1 MYSVHTKGKH
11 LPLCEKVVFLLLRNS
26 HEPRSNMSSTIA
38 SGFPGGSVVKN
49 PPEMDAGDTGL
60 IPGFKRSPE
69 EGKGNPLQ
77 YSCLA
82 NPTDRG
88 VWQARV

>member
-1 MYSVHTKGKH
+1 
-11 LPLCEKVVFLLLRNS
+11 
-26 HEPRSNMSSTIA
+26 MSSTIA

-77 YSCLA
+77 YSCPLKYA
-82 NPTDRG
+82 QLFTAIIPGEPYELGITDLIFHEWKLRSKSF
-88 VWQARV
+88 

>member
-1 MYSVHTKGKH
+1 
-11 LPLCEKVVFLLLRNS
+11 
-26 HEPRSNMSSTIA
+26 MSSTIA